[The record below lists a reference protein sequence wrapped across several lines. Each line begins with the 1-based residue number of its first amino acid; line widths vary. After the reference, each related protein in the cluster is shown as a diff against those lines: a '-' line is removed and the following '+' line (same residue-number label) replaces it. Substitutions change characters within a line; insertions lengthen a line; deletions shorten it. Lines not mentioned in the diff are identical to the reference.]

1 MNDELPILKFFYRN
15 YKGDAGYRTI
25 KGVPVFWY
33 GETEFHKGRQWLIKA
48 YDVDKDAVRD
58 FALKDIIE
66 FV

>member
-1 MNDELPILKFFYRN
+1 MNDELPILKFYYRN
-15 YKGDAGYRTI
+15 YKGETGYRTV

-33 GETEFHKGRQWLIKA
+33 GSTEFHKANQWMIKA

-58 FALKDIIE
+58 FAVKDIIE